1 VIDCDSEIIQSQTDD
16 YNAEINNKIFLYSLI
31 ISVIDCD
38 SEINKSQTDDYNA
51 EINSKMFCIL

>member
-1 VIDCDSEIIQSQTDD
+1 MIDCDSEIIQSQTDD

-51 EINSKMFCIL
+51 NK